1 MIIQVCFCYL
11 KDRTKTLKF
20 FVLLMQ
26 SLKLNFW
33 KSTPI
38 CINEL
43 LRKTVIQ
50 RINAQATFFS
60 LNHLF
65 PVLYFYTFHKQEGV
79 SFFEVFN
86 VVSM

>member
-11 KDRTKTLKF
+11 KDHTKTLEF
-20 FVLLMQ
+20 CVLLMQ

-50 RINAQATFFS
+50 RINAQATFFFFKS
-60 LNHLF
+60 PVPSALF
-65 PVLYFYTFHKQEGV
+65 LYLP
-79 SFFEVFN
+79 
-86 VVSM
+86 